1 MATTRLLRPDAV
13 LLVEDHEQTRATY
26 KEWVES
32 AGFVVIEASTKAMA
46 LMHLDR
52 LDLSAIVL
60 DLILPNGHGREV
72 VDTLVAKRDDVPVVV
87 VTGFPDPPVF
97 GFPVTCVLRKPFPR
111 GMLLNAVNA
120 AAETGRSL
128 RSIQRS
134 TRVLHE
140 RCNRPLPELPPESP
154 KQAQ

>member
-1 MATTRLLRPDAV
+1 MATTRVIRPDAV

-111 GMLLNAVNA
+111 GMFLSALNA
-120 AAETGRSL
+120 AAETGRSM

-140 RCNRPLPELPPESP
+140 RCNRPLAELPPEDT
-154 KQAQ
+154 KL